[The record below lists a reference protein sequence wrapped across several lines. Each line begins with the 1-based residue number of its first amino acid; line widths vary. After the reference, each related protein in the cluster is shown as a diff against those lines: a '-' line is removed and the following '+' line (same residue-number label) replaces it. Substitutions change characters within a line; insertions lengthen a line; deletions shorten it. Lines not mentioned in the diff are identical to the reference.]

1 MLYRTLSNATY
12 GWLFYWEIDM
22 GRSVSTPRGTV
33 YTSYAV
39 LDDDFQEVMRQAFPS
54 MSECDEL
61 VGREDRAVLENTFA
75 YIGVSEYC
83 GLVAMWICEKELD
96 WRDEHMVGLR
106 DRWLSQIQQ
115 KFRKAAQGC
124 FGQALIKQGAFSNGK
139 AIFAP
144 MNGQQ
149 QGGLGLGYSSK
160 EGWL

>member
-1 MLYRTLSNATY
+1 
-12 GWLFYWEIDM
+12 M

-39 LDDDFQEVMRQAFPS
+39 LDDDCNSDDFDWHLDDFQEVMRQAFPS